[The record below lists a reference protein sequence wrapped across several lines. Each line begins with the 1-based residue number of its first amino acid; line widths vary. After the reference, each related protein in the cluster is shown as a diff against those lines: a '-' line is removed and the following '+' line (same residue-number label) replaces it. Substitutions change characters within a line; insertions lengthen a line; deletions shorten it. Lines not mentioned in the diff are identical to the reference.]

1 MDKRL
6 IVSLGIMLLVFALY
20 HGGYFGTTLYSMLGQ
35 TRGSDERQQ
44 GGIVDVTYNES
55 CVTVKFINLGYKY
68 GPNHPGD
75 YNIWVLLKRPN
86 PQWICDVEFL
96 ECWGVPT
103 DLLDKINWGRVVG
116 SYQCYTGCP
125 APQLSA
131 RFEDLP
137 QEFFREKGGRISEAV
152 GVKFTEWKCPP
163 IVYCKSAHGF
173 HGEGKL
179 ILCYKEAEC
188 YTDQDCNDDE
198 ICVDNK
204 CIKLSC
210 EPDKWICNGNV
221 KELHR
226 SVPTDH
232 KCVEKIIDTFDCD
245 SMDEE
250 IGTPFCKNNDV
261 YQKIKDYYCF
271 MGECEY
277 VENDTLLED
286 CLKVCFEGKCVEC
299 NTDLDCDRLEICE
312 DHKCV
317 SVECK
322 TDDDC
327 PNRTIENA
335 VTTKKCIN
343 YKCEYHFECN
353 PGYVKYE
360 GKCVFNWSPY
370 IFLLIVITVIVL
382 IAGAVWYLRSR

>member
-188 YTDQDCNDDE
+188 YTDQDC
-198 ICVDNK
+198 I
-204 CIKLSC
+204 
-210 EPDKWICNGNV
+210 DKY
-221 KELHR
+221 
-226 SVPTDH
+226 
-232 KCVEKIIDTFDCD
+232 
-245 SMDEE
+245 
-250 IGTPFCKNNDV
+250 KNC
-261 YQKIKDYYCF
+261 DYYCED
-271 MGECEY
+271 GRCIAKTVTHPPKTCPDGSIVKWIGYPTCDYEECP
-277 VENDTLLED
+277 
-286 CLKVCFEGKCVEC
+286 
-299 NTDLDCDRLEICE
+299 EIPE
-312 DHKCV
+312 EEEV
-317 SVECK
+317 QP
-322 TDDDC
+322 T
-327 PNRTIENA
+327 PTPQPINWRATI
-335 VTTKKCIN
+335 I
-343 YKCEYHFECN
+343 
-353 PGYVKYE
+353 G
-360 GKCVFNWSPY
+360 
-370 IFLLIVITVIVL
+370 IVVIILVV
-382 IAGAVWYLRSR
+382 AGAVWYLRRR